1 MFLQKWILTQ
11 LTEHWKELIHHSIRF
26 TASTVVLYMEQWG
39 FLVKCCI
46 EVVFSRSWRSG
57 SLYYVQNNSCQ
68 WRDET
73 FQNWSNGFYS
83 LDLVFVLVSFSS
95 ENSILVSFF
104 HLYCVATICF
114 DMCPHIFSF
123 QKSSFL
129 YQIFI
134 RSLGFKKVNI
144 PSNFIVS

>member
-1 MFLQKWILTQ
+1 MFLQKCILT
-11 LTEHWKELIHHSIRF
+11 HWTELIHNFIYF
-26 TASTVVLYMEQWG
+26 TASTGVLYMEQLG

-57 SLYYVQNNSCQ
+57 SLYYVQNNGCQ

-73 FQNWSNGFYS
+73 FQNWSNSLFYS
-83 LDLVFVLVSFSS
+83 LDLVFVFVSFSN
-95 ENSILVSFF
+95 ENSIFPFVL
-104 HLYCVATICF
+104 CQ
-114 DMCPHIFSF
+114 HIFLF
-123 QKSSFL
+123 KNHLFL

-134 RSLGFKKVNI
+134 RSLGLKKVKI